1 MFQNKGENK
10 SRPLLIPYKI
20 IIFALLNFH
29 AIQYVHNIGYIV
41 SIHTV

>member
-1 MFQNKGENK
+1 MFQNKARIN
-10 SRPLLIPYKI
+10 LAFVIPYKI